1 MEPSYSQSSTITI
14 LLLKRALYNLNIALM
29 QISTGAIN
37 SNLYRMCKYM
47 FIPSAGNRN
56 RINGL
61 LNNQGTNGNYWSST
75 VSGTNA
81 RNLNFNSTV
90 ANTNNNNR
98 ANGFTVRCLKDYSMG
113 SVVFICNSLFIIN
126 ATQNLTT
133 LCAIACP
140 VPF

>member
-1 MEPSYSQSSTITI
+1 
-14 LLLKRALYNLNIALM
+14 M

-37 SNLYRMCKYM
+37 SNLDRMCKYM

-98 ANGFTVRCLKDYSMG
+98 ANGFSVRCLKDYSMG
-113 SVVFICNSLFIIN
+113 SVVFIKFF
-126 ATQNLTT
+126 NL
-133 LCAIACP
+133 
-140 VPF
+140 VFF

>member
-1 MEPSYSQSSTITI
+1 
-14 LLLKRALYNLNIALM
+14 M
-29 QISTGAIN
+29 QVSTGVIN

-47 FIPSAGNRN
+47 LYASAGNRN
-56 RINGL
+56 RTNGL

-98 ANGFTVRCLKDYSMG
+98 ANGFSVRCLKDYSMG
-113 SVVFICNSLFIIN
+113 SVVFIISVVQKAKLTDKKSL
-126 ATQNLTT
+126 
-133 LCAIACP
+133 
-140 VPF
+140 